1 MNHQSPAWAERLKG
15 QTIVENAQ
23 EGRAERAAL
32 VEKQH
37 ERLMQQM
44 QEEMAESPTGGYDTM
59 STMHQYGAGKGNYLL
74 ASDSDIEPVAMTGG
88 GKCPAS
94 APVKQ
99 YDISAINVEITLNQ
113 WLDYYPGY
121 MYVLT
126 ENIENVRKRKPRT
139 RKRVKKRDTI
149 IPVASRM
156 GSRVNTSNPW

>member
-1 MNHQSPAWAERLKG
+1 MFHFNSSIKRFVYLGGGSLLALACLALPLASAESEVSGSAPVVRTSGMDHQSPAWAERLKG

-44 QEEMAESPTGGYDTM
+44 QKEMTESNSGGYNTM
-59 STMHQYGAGKGNYLL
+59 SMMHQYGAGKGNYLL
-74 ASDSDIEPVAMTGG
+74 ASDGDLEPVAMTGG

-99 YDISAINVEITLNQ
+99 YD
-113 WLDYYPGY
+113 
-121 MYVLT
+121 VL
-126 ENIENVRKRKPRT
+126 PRST
-139 RKRVKKRDTI
+139 WK
-149 IPVASRM
+149 SR
-156 GSRVNTSNPW
+156 